1 MDAQSWGVSAGAM
14 AVALQ
19 MLTNGGN
26 TEGLF
31 HGAFMQSGAPL
42 LVGDLAVG
50 QKSYDALVA
59 DTGCFGAA
67 DTLECLKQVPLSTL
81 KPIVDSS
88 PSIFS
93 YQVSDGASAL
103 SFPT

>member
-1 MDAQSWGVSAGAM
+1 MS
-14 AVALQ
+14 VALQ
-19 MLTNGGN
+19 MLTNGGD

-50 QKSYDALVA
+50 QKYYDVLVT
-59 DTGCFGAA
+59 DTGCSGAA
-67 DTLECLKQVPLSTL
+67 DTLECLRQVPLSTL

-93 YQVSDGASAL
+93 YQVSDGACTLRSPA
-103 SFPT
+103 

>member
-1 MDAQSWGVSAGAM
+1 MS
-14 AVALQ
+14 VALQ
-19 MLTNGGN
+19 MLTNGGD

-42 LVGDLAVG
+42 LVGDLTAG
-50 QKSYDALVA
+50 QKYYDALVA
-59 DTGCFGAA
+59 DIGCYGAT
-67 DTLECLKQVPLSTL
+67 DSLECLRQVPRSAL

-93 YQVSDGASAL
+93 YQVSGSALAL
-103 SFPT
+103 SFPA